1 VTERKRPLALALEI
15 DGDGA
20 HPAAWR
26 RAAHPPTELLGS
38 RRLREVA
45 TVAERAGFTLVTIDD
60 EITPPGE
67 APDVVGR
74 VGAVERAAFAAAAT
88 SVLGIAPTISTTY
101 TEPFHVSS
109 QLAALDHIAD
119 PAALRREAADAVE
132 VVRRLWIHGRT
143 TRSSATSPP
152 AVTWTVT
159 ACTTSTS
166 PARRSP

>member
-1 VTERKRPLALALEI
+1 MTERRRPLALALEI

-26 RAAHPPTELLGS
+26 RAAHPPSELLGS

-109 QLAALDHIAD
+109 QLATLDHISAGRGAWVVRPAPVPTLRRRGAD
-119 PAALRREAADAVE
+119 PTSRTWRRCAARRRTRSRSSADCGTP
-132 VVRRLWIHGRT
+132 GRT
-143 TRSSATSPP
+143 TR
-152 AVTWTVT
+152 
-159 ACTTSTS
+159 
-166 PARRSP
+166 